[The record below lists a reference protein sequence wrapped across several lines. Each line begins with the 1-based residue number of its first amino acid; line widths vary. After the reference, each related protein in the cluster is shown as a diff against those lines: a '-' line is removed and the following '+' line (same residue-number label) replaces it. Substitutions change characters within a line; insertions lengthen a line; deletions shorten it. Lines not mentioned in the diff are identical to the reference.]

1 MQILPNIYS
10 VSLLLWYSP
19 QDTLYEGR
27 TTRVSSRRGAVPHQP
42 VQQGLR
48 LLLLVVFVRV
58 GLGGRRRRAAFTID
72 VLLPVITPSEEFYC
86 DLRIKVQC
94 HDIGGTATPGLQADI
109 YSFRLAGYPAI
120 EYLFF

>member
-10 VSLLLWYSP
+10 VSLLLWYCP

-27 TTRVSSRRGAVPHQP
+27 TTRVTRRRGAVPHQP

-58 GLGGRRRRAAFTID
+58 GLGGRRCRAAFTID
-72 VLLPVITPSEEFYC
+72 VLLPVITPSLTVKRIL
-86 DLRIKVQC
+86 LRFEDK
-94 HDIGGTATPGLQADI
+94 GTV
-109 YSFRLAGYPAI
+109 SGYWW
-120 EYLFF
+120 